1 MSVIT
6 VLLPL
11 FSDKSLFAYLKEWR
25 EKEILITEIQG
36 AWWRQFGE
44 YRIQLIGRKDKRAH
58 LVSDE
63 SLEKAAK
70 YIENCESKLDKLA
83 KNKTFRFH
91 YKDLGKIERANLV

>member
-1 MSVIT
+1 MSIIT

-11 FSDKSLFAYLKEWR
+11 FPDKSLFAYLKEWR
-25 EKEILITEIQG
+25 EEEILITEIQG

-44 YRIQLIGRKDKRAH
+44 YRIQLVGRTDKRAH

-70 YIENCESKLDKLA
+70 YIEDCKRKLDKLA

-91 YKDLGKIERANLV
+91 YKALEKSKGQT